1 MSKSLFTIITITPHQ
16 LATEAGLTAAR
27 IYQLLDDGTLPAQRR
42 QVTRT
47 EYAIPRIVADEFIA
61 SRRAKAA

>member
-1 MSKSLFTIITITPHQ
+1 MSKPKFALDTIKPHQ
-16 LATEAGLTAAR
+16 LAKASGLTPAR

-47 EYAIPRIVADEFIA
+47 EYAIPRVIADEFIA
-61 SRRAKAA
+61 SRQAKAA